1 MQQTASLMN
10 ALEIRATVGLAL
22 IYALRMVGMFMILPV
37 FALFAHGLPTPS
49 TDLQIGLAIGIYG
62 LVQASLQ
69 IPLGMASDR
78 YGRKPIIVIGM
89 LLFALGS
96 FIAGASED
104 IHWITIGRAVQGLG
118 AVSSAVSALL
128 ADLTRDSVRT
138 TAMAILGAG
147 MGLAFIGALVAGP
160 LLGGSIGVP
169 GIFDLTGV
177 LALLAIPVVLW
188 LVPAA
193 PKPRASNAGMLSVLR
208 DPQLLRLDGGILLLH
223 ALLTGLFLVVPFAI
237 VDTLALPSSAHWQL
251 YLPVLIISIL
261 PVFPLVQ
268 HAERSGQVRSLFIA
282 AIASLALSLALLSG
296 LHSQPPG
303 LVGALLVFFIAFNC
317 LEGLLPSLIS
327 RRAPADRRGAA
338 LGVYSSAQ
346 FLGPMLGAALIGFTK
361 GHYGLSAA
369 FAAAALLPLIW
380 LTFAV
385 QLVAP
390 AARAPLTET

>member
-1 MQQTASLMN
+1 MN
-10 ALEIRATVGLAL
+10 ALEIRATLGLAL
-22 IYALRMVGMFMILPV
+22 IYALRMIGMFMILPV
-37 FALFAHGLPTPS
+37 FALYAHGLPVPA
-49 TDLQIGLAIGIYG
+49 TDFQIGLAIGIYG

-78 YGRKPIIVIGM
+78 FGRKPIIVIGM
-89 LLFALGS
+89 VLFAVGS
-96 FIAGASED
+96 FIAGASD
-104 IHWITIGRAVQGLG
+104 DLFWITFGRAVQGLG

-160 LLGGSIGVP
+160 VVAGVIGVP
-169 GIFDLTGV
+169 GIFQATGV

-188 LVPAA
+188 FVPAA
-193 PKPRASNAGMLSVLR
+193 PPPQVSNAGVLTVLR

-223 ALLTGLFLVVPFAI
+223 ALLTGLFVAAPFAI
-237 VDTLALPSSAHWQL
+237 ADTLQLPSDQHWKL
-251 YLPVLIISIL
+251 YLPVLVVSIL

-268 HAERSGQVRSLFIA
+268 QAEKRGGVRGLFLTMILMLA
-282 AIASLALSLALLSG
+282 VSLALMAE
-296 LHSQPPG
+296 LHTQRWG
-303 LVGALLVFFIAFNC
+303 LVAALVIFFIAFNC

-327 RRAPADRRGAA
+327 RRAPPDRRGAA

-346 FLGPMLGAALIGFTK
+346 FLGPMLGGALIGATK

-369 FAAAALLPLIW
+369 FAAAALLPLVW
-380 LTFAV
+380 LPLAYH
-385 QLVAP
+385 LAAP
-390 AARAPLTET
+390 KARASLTEH